1 MVTAVSGIVVAVL
14 ALSGSRGEAHK
25 PITSPFTF
33 NEDVF
38 PILRAQCGDCHIEG
52 GVAPMSLL
60 THADA
65 VPWGESI
72 RAELMGGHMPPWS
85 VEGNRGRFHNAQALT
100 ARELNV
106 LLTWVSGGTP
116 AGNPAGAALAAAP
129 DPGWRLGPPDLE
141 LPLPVEF
148 ELPADTQEQMAEF
161 TIAAGASEPLWVRAI
176 DVRPGTP
183 AIVRGATVRL
193 KGMPTRTG
201 TTMTEPVLAV
211 WVPGDLPV
219 ALDGNAAFLLPPGA
233 ELVVSMHYK
242 KTWEYERQLMT
253 DRSTIGIYLAAA
265 PAPELQRLALAPDD
279 RAAAEA
285 HAAAVSGVRQTPLS
299 YTQVI
304 QQDLLALAIYPDA
317 ALTDARVTVIAAR
330 PDGSRDE
337 LIAFRPKAGW
347 ARRYWFVEPVALP
360 RGTVITVTARPDD
373 APRPPGALPP
383 TASFDPVT
391 ARLTLNVVPA
401 S

>member
-1 MVTAVSGIVVAVL
+1 MRSLAMATAVSGIAVTVL
-14 ALSGSRGEAHK
+14 ALSTSRGEAHK

-33 NEDVF
+33 NEDVL
-38 PILRAQCGDCHIEG
+38 PIFRAQCGGCHVDG
-52 GVAPMSLL
+52 GVAPMALM

-72 RAELMGGHMPPWS
+72 RAELMGGQMPPWS
-85 VEGNRGRFHNAQALT
+85 VDGARGRFHNAQALT

-116 AGNPAGAALAAAP
+116 AGNPAEAPLAAAP

-141 LPLPVEF
+141 LPLPEF
-148 ELPADTQEQMAEF
+148 ELPADTQEQLAEF
-161 TIAAGASEPLWVRAI
+161 TIAGGAREPLWVRAI

-193 KGMPTRTG
+193 ERRATSRVG

-233 ELVVSMHYK
+233 EIVVSMHYK
-242 KTWEYERQLMT
+242 KTWEYERQVMT

-265 PAPELQRLALAPDD
+265 PAPELQSLALAPDD

-285 HAAAVSGVRQTPLS
+285 RDAAVSGVSQTPLT
-299 YTQVI
+299 YTQTI

-330 PDGSRDE
+330 PDGSRDVMIS
-337 LIAFRPKAGW
+337 LR
-347 ARRYWFVEPVALP
+347 
-360 RGTVITVTARPDD
+360 
-373 APRPPGALPP
+373 
-383 TASFDPVT
+383 
-391 ARLTLNVVPA
+391 N
-401 S
+401 